1 MVDSI
6 IAEGMKKCQ
15 KCGRIQKIDNFY
27 TNKDGTK
34 TDLCKQCLT
43 MHIDNFN
50 PETFLWLLE
59 KMDIPYIPDEW
70 NILRDRA
77 FAKDP
82 TKMNGMSVFGK
93 YLSKMKLKQ
102 WNHYGWADSEKII
115 AQKQEKLIATQVAQE
130 NYDALIKKQYE
141 DGEISEAQYKTLT
154 TVESQNAAF
163 EYGAPIDKIA
173 GINNTNF
180 YNESNF
186 LSKEKIPDP
195 AADLTDEDKIYLAMK
210 WGRLY
215 QPGEWIE
222 LEKKYNEMMDSFDI
236 QDSDTIGSLILTC
249 KTYLKMN
256 QAIDSGDI
264 DGYQKLS
271 RVYDAMRKS
280 AKFTAAQNKE
290 NKEDFVDSVG
300 SLVAYCEKVGGK
312 IPKYEIK
319 TDYDIIDK
327 VIRDLKDYYRSLIYE
342 DPSLAQQ
349 IEEYIKKRENAESM
363 KRDREEARALGRD
376 EVTISDQDHQK
387 HFEMIEDEK
396 QHDQS
401 IYYEKESVFE

>member
-1 MVDSI
+1 MND
-6 IAEGMKKCQ
+6 EGMKKCQ

-27 TNKDGTK
+27 TNKDGSK

-70 NILRDRA
+70 NVLRDRA

-82 TKMNGMSVFGK
+82 AKMNGMSVFGK

-102 WNHYGWADSEKII
+102 WNHYGWADSEKIM
-115 AQKQEKLIATQVAQE
+115 AQKQEKLIAAQEAQE
-130 NYDALIKKQYE
+130 NYDALIKQQFE
-141 DGEISEAQYKTLT
+141 EGQISEAEYKTLT

-163 EYGAPIDKIA
+163 EYGVPIDKVG
-173 GINNTNF
+173 GINNSNF
-180 YNESNF
+180 YNEQNF
-186 LSKEKIPDP
+186 IAQNQLPDP

-222 LEKKYNEMMDSFDI
+222 LERKYNEMMDSFDI
-236 QDSDTIGSLILTC
+236 QDSDTMGTLILTC
-249 KTYLKMN
+249 KTFLKMN
-256 QAIDSGDI
+256 QAIDSGDL

-271 RVYDAMRKS
+271 RVYDSMRKS

-290 NKEDFVDSVG
+290 SKENFVDSVG
-300 SLVAYCEKVGGK
+300 SLVAYCEKAGGK

-327 VIRDLKDYYRSLIYE
+327 IIRDLKDYYRSLIYE

-349 IEEYIKKRENAESM
+349 VEDYIKKCENAEAM
-363 KRDREEARALGRD
+363 KRDKEEAKAKGRD
-376 EVTISDQDHQK
+376 EVIISDEDYQK
-387 HFEMIEDEK
+387 HFEQLEQDRN
-396 QHDQS
+396 QDQQ

>member
-1 MVDSI
+1 MND
-6 IAEGMKKCQ
+6 EGMKKCP
-15 KCGRIQKIDNFY
+15 KCGRIQKVDNFY
-27 TNKDGTK
+27 TNKDKTR

-50 PETFLWLLE
+50 PETFLWILE
-59 KMDIPYIPDEW
+59 KMDLPYIPDEW
-70 NILRDRA
+70 NVLRDRA

-93 YLSKMKLKQ
+93 YLSKMKLRQ
-102 WNHYGWADSEKII
+102 WNQYGWADSEKII
-115 AQKQEKLIATQVAQE
+115 AQKTDRLLETQKAIE
-130 NYDALIKKQYE
+130 NYDSMIKEQFE
-141 DGEISEAQYKTLT
+141 NGEISEAEYKTLT
-154 TVESQNAAF
+154 SVESQNTAF
-163 EYGAPIDKIA
+163 EYGAPIDRVA
-173 GINNTNF
+173 GINNSNF
-180 YNESNF
+180 YNENNF

-215 QPGEWIE
+215 QPAEWIE

-290 NKEDFVDSVG
+290 NKENFVDSVG

-327 VIRDLKDYYRSLIYE
+327 IIRDLKEYYRSLIYE

-349 IEEYIKKRENAESM
+349 VEDYIKKRENAESM
-363 KRDREEARALGRD
+363 KRDREEARAKGRD
-376 EVTISDQDHQK
+376 EVLISDEDHQK
-387 HFEMIEDEK
+387 HFEMIENDKE
-396 QHDQS
+396 HDQS